1 MVRNFFYLS
10 EIKVSSRLT
19 GERTVIGR
27 KTIAVQQ
34 KDRNLKT
41 KQMRRKITYTSS
53 IRSPFRTPAFS
64 AAPRGNTA
72 LTC

>member
-34 KDRNLKT
+34 KD
-41 KQMRRKITYTSS
+41 
-53 IRSPFRTPAFS
+53 
-64 AAPRGNTA
+64 
-72 LTC
+72 